1 MKTKSKVG
9 LALGGGG
16 ARGLAHVG
24 VLKVLEEEQ
33 IPIDIIAGTSMG
45 SIIGAMYAQHPN
57 VNALIHRLETFFSSQ
72 DYDSLG
78 LKYIVPKKEQNPSF
92 LSHLVKDVTQRIV
105 INMAHSRTGV
115 IKTERLAEAVA
126 LLIDDGDIE
135 DTKIPFGCAATDLNG
150 GQTVLFQKGNIR
162 EAVTISS
169 SIPGFISPHK
179 WNGRYL
185 TDGGVTAP
193 VPIDE
198 AREMGADIVIGV
210 SVDANMLKDLEDP
223 NILDIISRADQVRG
237 KYLTRLQLSA
247 ADIQLHPHIEDVHW
261 SELLR
266 YREFIDSGMQE
277 TREKL
282 SRIRNILRK
291 KNSIFRKLFY

>member
-1 MKTKSKVG
+1 MKSKVG
-9 LALGGGG
+9 IALGGGG

-24 VLKVLEEEQ
+24 VLKVLEEEG
-33 IPIDIIAGTSMG
+33 IPIDLIAGTSMG
-45 SIIGAMYAQHPN
+45 SIIGAMYAQHPD
-57 VNALIHRLETFFSSQ
+57 VRVLIHKLEHFFSSQ

-92 LSHLVKDVTQRIV
+92 LNHLVKDVAQRIV

-126 LLIDDGDIE
+126 LLIDDGNIE
-135 DTKIPFGCAATDLNG
+135 DTKIPFGCAATDLNS

-169 SIPGFISPHK
+169 SIPGFISPYK
-179 WNGRYL
+179 WGGQYL

-198 AREMGADIVIGV
+198 ARQLGAGIVIGV
-210 SVDANMLKDLEDP
+210 SVDPKMLKDLEDP
-223 NILDIISRADQVRG
+223 SILDIISRADQVRG
-237 KYLTRLQLSA
+237 KFLTRLQLLT

-266 YREFIDSGMQE
+266 YREFIDAGEQE
-277 TREKL
+277 ARKKL
-282 SRIRNILRK
+282 PEIRNILRK
-291 KNSIFRKLFY
+291 RNSIFRKLFF